1 MSLIKSRKNIIC
13 CIVIFIEFILIEFPY
28 IFLVGPIGIFGDS
41 ALVIRIINIYGKI
54 LKIVSIDKNM
64 LLEIFVQRIGNCDVP
79 CAQLARIYAD
89 NWAVVL
95 LACIP
100 VLTNTYIN
108 NQIKNADTMVK
119 VCRLWAFLTFY
130 VLTIVVLL
138 SVIPL
143 ICAVKLSILYDGG
156 SAMEMFKYIVLWLLP
171 SIMVLIGMELLLA
184 FAVKEWLGQILCYA
198 LIIAPSLP
206 PVVSNYPFYKL
217 VIRFNG
223 QPEAFYYEMRRE
235 ILLNRG
241 CITVAVIIILVAI
254 FLIFKRRK
262 KVIR

>member
-1 MSLIKSRKNIIC
+1 MSLIKSKKNIIC
-13 CIVIFIEFILIEFPY
+13 CIVIFIEFIFIEFPY

-41 ALVIRIINIYGKI
+41 GLVIKIINAYGKI
-54 LKIVSIDKNM
+54 FRIVSVNKNM
-64 LLEIFVQRIGNCDVP
+64 LTEIFTQRIANCDIP

-89 NWAVVL
+89 NWGIVL
-95 LACIP
+95 LVCIP
-100 VLTNTYIN
+100 VLTNSYIN
-108 NQIKNADTMVK
+108 SQMKKLYSMVK
-119 VCRLWAFLTFY
+119 VCRLWAFVTFY
-130 VLTIVVLL
+130 VLTIIVLL

-156 SAMEMFKYIVLWLLP
+156 SAVELFKYIVLWLLP
-171 SIMVLIGMELLLA
+171 TIMVLIGLEMMLA
-184 FAVKEWLGQILCYA
+184 LAVKERLGQILCYV

-223 QPEAFYYEMRRE
+223 QSEAFYYEMRSE

-241 CITVAVIIILVAI
+241 CMTAAVIIILIAL
-254 FLIFKRRK
+254 FLILKNKKR
-262 KVIR
+262 